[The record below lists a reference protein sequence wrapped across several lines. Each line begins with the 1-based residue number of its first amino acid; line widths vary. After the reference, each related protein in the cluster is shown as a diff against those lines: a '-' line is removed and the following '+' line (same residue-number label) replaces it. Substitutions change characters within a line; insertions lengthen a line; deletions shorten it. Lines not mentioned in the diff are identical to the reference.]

1 MTRRESALLEIVK
14 RGGTINERKIACEK
28 LMLLTGKNY
37 SHLLPKEKIKKPE
50 NELSVTTDFSNTT
63 DFSKF
68 IEQIKNNFPFS
79 FDPCRDLWRGSN
91 GLIIYTEQL
100 HDVRHYFGCQE
111 LKKILTANS

>member
-1 MTRRESALLEIVK
+1 MTRKESALLEMVK

-37 SHLLPKEKIKKPE
+37 SYLLPKEEIKKPK
-50 NELSVTTDFSNTT
+50 NELSVTT

-79 FDPCRDLWRGSN
+79 FDPCQDLWRGSN
-91 GLIIYTEQL
+91 GLIICGAELPDVGHFEYQL
-100 HDVRHYFGCQE
+100 
-111 LKKILTANS
+111 LNKILTATS

>member
-1 MTRRESALLEIVK
+1 MTRKESALLEMVK

-37 SHLLPKEKIKKPE
+37 SYLLPKEEIKKPK
-50 NELSVTTDFSNTT
+50 NELSVTT

-79 FDPCRDLWRGSN
+79 FDPCQNLWRGSN
-91 GLIIYTEQL
+91 GLIICREQL
-100 HDVRHYFGCQE
+100 HDVRHFEYQ
-111 LKKILTANS
+111 LLNKILTATS